1 MELFNRIKGLFTNS
15 TFRNPADWFWKST
28 MVGNRSDSGIVVNS
42 DKAMTLAWVWQ
53 AVNTISNDIARLP
66 VILYDKRDPDDR
78 IRATTHPAYT
88 LLKRSPNQFMSP
100 KTFLSVLMKNALLS
114 GNGIAWIQRDGRG
127 APMALYPLPPNNVT
141 LEIVNNEPV
150 YIVQFPYSDTAEKVA
165 INYHDVIHI
174 KNLTNN
180 GYWGYDT
187 ISYAR
192 NSIGLGLATEQHGNR
207 FFKNNARPS
216 VVLETDGTIDK
227 ERADNLLAAWN
238 DMHAGSNNAYKT
250 ALLSGGMKAKIMSI
264 NNDNAQWLDSRKFQ
278 RQEVASWFN
287 IPPHKLGDSS
297 KTSFSSLEAEN
308 RSYADMTLMNWI
320 VEIEQQLDSKLLTS
334 RQKQRDQFGFE
345 FLTAGL
351 LRADLI
357 TRYQSYQIGISSE
370 FLSPNEV
377 RKLENMPARDG
388 GDTYQNPNT
397 KSSSADDGDIE
408 ETEEVV
414 EEPASEPEETDDGME
429 NALRKLVD
437 DRVTRMMRIETN
449 KVTRASQKDENFV
462 VWMDNFYQ
470 DLETTFIDA
479 LSPCVDTIRAA
490 GFDAPD
496 LHGSISRYLAES
508 CERLLEVAGTAT
520 FEEFASAIGDEVAKW
535 EPRKQNLIKEI
546 IGSK

>member
-1 MELFNRIKGLFTNS
+1 MKLINRIKGLFTNS

-28 MVGNRSDSGIVVNS
+28 MIGSRSDSGIVVNS

-66 VILYDKRDPDDR
+66 VILYDKRNPDDR
-78 IRATTHPAYT
+78 VRATTHPGYS
-88 LLKRSPNQFMSP
+88 LLKRAPNPYMSP
-100 KTFLSVLMKNALLS
+100 KTLLSVLMKNALLS
-114 GNGIAWIQRDGRG
+114 GNGVAWIQRDGRG
-127 APMALYPLPPNNVT
+127 APIALYPLPPDNVT
-141 LEIVNNEPV
+141 LEVVNNEPIYV
-150 YIVQFPYSDTAEKVA
+150 VQFPYQDKSEKVA
-165 INYHDVIHI
+165 LSFRDVIHI

-227 ERADNLLAAWN
+227 ERADNLLASWN
-238 DMHAGSNNAYKT
+238 EMHAGSNNAYKT

-320 VEIEQQLDSKLLTS
+320 VEIEQQLDNKLLTA
-334 RQKQRDQFGFE
+334 RQRQRDQYNFE

-377 RKLENMPARDG
+377 RKLENMPSREG

-397 KSSSADDGDIE
+397 KSSNVEVKE
-408 ETEEVV
+408 EVEDEVV
-414 EEPASEPEETDDGME
+414 EEVEEDNGLE

-437 DRVTRMMRIETN
+437 DRVTRMMRIENN
-449 KVTRASQKDENFV
+449 KVVRASQKDENFV

-470 DLETTFIDA
+470 DLQTTFVES
-479 LSPCVDTIRAA
+479 LKPCMDTIRAA
-490 GFDAPD
+490 GFKSDELDDSVA
-496 LHGSISRYLAES
+496 SYLAES
-508 CERLLEVAGTAT
+508 CERLLDVAGTAT
-520 FEEFASAIGDEVAKW
+520 FENFETAIVEELAEWDS
-535 EPRKQNLIKEI
+535 RKQQLINAI

>member
-1 MELFNRIKGLFTNS
+1 MKLINRIKGLFTNS

-28 MVGNRSDSGIVVNS
+28 MIGSRSDSGMVVNS

-66 VILYDKRDPDDR
+66 VILYDKRNPDDR
-78 IRATTHPAYT
+78 VRATTHPGYS
-88 LLKRSPNQFMSP
+88 LLKRAPNPYMSP
-100 KTFLSVLMKNALLS
+100 KTLLSVLMKNALLS
-114 GNGIAWIQRDGRG
+114 GNGVAWIQRDGRG
-127 APMALYPLPPNNVT
+127 APIALYPLPPDNVT
-141 LEIVNNEPV
+141 LEVVNNEPIYV
-150 YIVQFPYSDTAEKVA
+150 VQFPYQDKSEKVA
-165 INYHDVIHI
+165 LSFRDVIHI

-227 ERADNLLAAWN
+227 ERADNLLASWN
-238 DMHAGSNNAYKT
+238 AMHAGSNNAYKT

-320 VEIEQQLDSKLLTS
+320 VEIEQQLDNKLLTA
-334 RQKQRDQFGFE
+334 RQRQRDQYNFE

-377 RKLENMPARDG
+377 RKLENMPSREG

-397 KSSSADDGDIE
+397 KSSNVEVE
-408 ETEEVV
+408 EEVEDQVV
-414 EEPASEPEETDDGME
+414 EEVEEDNGLE

-437 DRVTRMMRIETN
+437 DRVTRMMRIENN
-449 KVTRASQKDENFV
+449 KVVRASQKDENFV

-470 DLETTFIDA
+470 DLQTTFVES
-479 LSPCVDTIRAA
+479 LKPCMDTIRAA
-490 GFDAPD
+490 GFKSDELDDSVA
-496 LHGSISRYLAES
+496 SYLAES
-508 CERLLEVAGTAT
+508 CERLLDVAGTAT
-520 FEEFASAIGDEVAKW
+520 FENFETAIVEELAEWDS
-535 EPRKQNLIKEI
+535 RKQQLINAI

>member
-1 MELFNRIKGLFTNS
+1 MKLINRIKGLFTNS

-28 MVGNRSDSGIVVNS
+28 MIGSRSDSGMVVNS

-66 VILYDKRDPDDR
+66 VILYDKRNPDDR
-78 IRATTHPAYT
+78 VRATTHPGYS
-88 LLKRSPNQFMSP
+88 LLKRAPNPYMSP
-100 KTFLSVLMKNALLS
+100 KTLLSVLMKNALLS
-114 GNGIAWIQRDGRG
+114 GNGVAWIQRDGRG
-127 APMALYPLPPNNVT
+127 APIALYPLPPDNVT
-141 LEIVNNEPV
+141 LEVVNNEPIYV
-150 YIVQFPYSDTAEKVA
+150 VQFPYQDKSEKVA
-165 INYHDVIHI
+165 LSFRDVIHI

-227 ERADNLLAAWN
+227 ERADNLLASWN
-238 DMHAGSNNAYKT
+238 AMHAGSNNAYKT

-320 VEIEQQLDSKLLTS
+320 VEIEQQLDNKLLTA
-334 RQKQRDQFGFE
+334 RQRQRDQYNFE

-377 RKLENMPARDG
+377 RKLENMPSREG

-397 KSSSADDGDIE
+397 KSSNVEVE
-408 ETEEVV
+408 EEVEDEVV
-414 EEPASEPEETDDGME
+414 EEVEEDNGLE

-437 DRVTRMMRIETN
+437 DRVTRMMRIENN
-449 KVTRASQKDENFV
+449 KVVRASQKDENFV

-470 DLETTFIDA
+470 DLQTTFVES
-479 LSPCVDTIRAA
+479 LKPCMDTIRAA
-490 GFDAPD
+490 GFKSEELDDSVA
-496 LHGSISRYLAES
+496 SYLAES
-508 CERLLEVAGTAT
+508 CERLLDVAGTAT
-520 FEEFASAIGDEVAKW
+520 FENFETAIVEELAKW
-535 EPRKQNLIKEI
+535 DSRKQQLINAI

>member
-1 MELFNRIKGLFTNS
+1 MKLINRIKGLFTNS

-28 MVGNRSDSGIVVNS
+28 MIGSRSDSGIVVNS

-66 VILYDKRDPDDR
+66 VILYDKRNPDDR
-78 IRATTHPAYT
+78 VRATTHPGYS
-88 LLKRSPNQFMSP
+88 LLKRAPNPYMSP
-100 KTFLSVLMKNALLS
+100 KTLLSVLMKNALLS
-114 GNGIAWIQRDGRG
+114 GNGVAWIQRDGRG
-127 APMALYPLPPNNVT
+127 APIALYPLPPDNVT
-141 LEIVNNEPV
+141 LEVVNNEPIYV
-150 YIVQFPYSDTAEKVA
+150 VQFPYQDKSEKVA
-165 INYHDVIHI
+165 LSFRDVIHI

-227 ERADNLLAAWN
+227 ERADNLLASWN
-238 DMHAGSNNAYKT
+238 EMHAGSNNAYKT

-320 VEIEQQLDSKLLTS
+320 VEIEQQLDNKLLTA
-334 RQKQRDQFGFE
+334 RQRQRDQYNFE

-377 RKLENMPARDG
+377 RKLENMPSREG

-397 KSSSADDGDIE
+397 KSSNVEVE
-408 ETEEVV
+408 EEVEDEVV
-414 EEPASEPEETDDGME
+414 EEVEEDNGLE

-437 DRVTRMMRIETN
+437 DRVTRMMRIENN
-449 KVTRASQKDENFV
+449 KVVRASQKDENFV

-470 DLETTFIDA
+470 DLQTTFVES
-479 LSPCVDTIRAA
+479 LKPCMDTIRAA
-490 GFDAPD
+490 GFKSDELDDSVA
-496 LHGSISRYLAES
+496 SYLAES
-508 CERLLEVAGTAT
+508 CERLLDVAGTAT
-520 FEEFASAIGDEVAKW
+520 FENFETAIVEELAEWDS
-535 EPRKQNLIKEI
+535 RKQQLINAI

>member
-1 MELFNRIKGLFTNS
+1 MKLLNRIRGLFTNS

-28 MVGNRSDSGIVVNS
+28 MIGSRSDSGIVVNS

-66 VILYDKRDPDDR
+66 VLLYDKRDPDDR
-78 IRATTHPAYT
+78 IRAKTHPGYA
-88 LLKRSPNQFMSP
+88 LLKRAPNPYMSP
-100 KTFLSVLMKNALLS
+100 KTLLSVLMKNALLS
-114 GNGIAWIQRDGRG
+114 GNGVAWIQRDGRG
-127 APMALYPLPPNNVT
+127 APIGLYPLPPENVT
-141 LEIVNNEPV
+141 LEVVNNEPIYV
-150 YIVQFPYSDTAEKVA
+150 VQFPYQEKSEKVA
-165 INYHDVIHI
+165 LNFRDVIHI

-227 ERADNLLAAWN
+227 ERADNLLASWN
-238 DMHAGSNNAYKT
+238 EMHAGSNNAYKT
-250 ALLSGGMKAKIMSI
+250 ALLAGGMKAKVMSI

-308 RSYADMTLMNWI
+308 RSYADMTLMNWV
-320 VEIEQQLDSKLLTS
+320 VEIEQQLDNKLLTA
-334 RQKQRDQFGFE
+334 RQRQRDQYNFE

-377 RKLENMPARDG
+377 RKLENMPSRDG

-397 KSSSADDGDIE
+397 KSSNVEVE
-408 ETEEVV
+408 EEVEDEVV
-414 EEPASEPEETDDGME
+414 EEVEEDNGLE

-437 DRVTRMMRIETN
+437 DRVARMMRIENN
-449 KVTRASQKDENFV
+449 KVIRASQKDENFV
-462 VWMDNFYQ
+462 NWMDNFYK
-470 DLETTFIDA
+470 DLKTTFIES
-479 LSPCVDTIRAA
+479 LNPCVDTIRAA
-490 GFDAPD
+490 GFHADELD
-496 LHGSISRYLAES
+496 ESVGKYLEES

-520 FEEFASAIGDEVAKW
+520 FENFESAIADELANWDV
-535 EPRKQNLIKEI
+535 RKQQLIDSI

>member
-1 MELFNRIKGLFTNS
+1 MKLINRIKGLFTNS

-28 MVGNRSDSGIVVNS
+28 MIGSRSDSGMVVNS

-66 VILYDKRDPDDR
+66 VILYDKRNPDDR
-78 IRATTHPAYT
+78 VRATTHPGYS
-88 LLKRSPNQFMSP
+88 LLKRAPNPYMSP
-100 KTFLSVLMKNALLS
+100 KTLLSVLMKNALLS
-114 GNGIAWIQRDGRG
+114 GNGVAWIQRDGRG
-127 APMALYPLPPNNVT
+127 APIALYPLPPDNVT
-141 LEIVNNEPV
+141 LEVVNNEPIYV
-150 YIVQFPYSDTAEKVA
+150 VQFPYQDKSEKVA
-165 INYHDVIHI
+165 LSFRDVIHI

-227 ERADNLLAAWN
+227 ERADNLLASWN
-238 DMHAGSNNAYKT
+238 EMHAGSNNAYKT

-320 VEIEQQLDSKLLTS
+320 VEIEQQLDNKLLTA
-334 RQKQRDQFGFE
+334 RQRQRDQYNFE

-377 RKLENMPARDG
+377 RKLENMPSREG

-397 KSSSADDGDIE
+397 KSSNVEVE
-408 ETEEVV
+408 EEVEDEVV
-414 EEPASEPEETDDGME
+414 EEVEEDNGLE

-437 DRVTRMMRIETN
+437 DRVTRMMRIENN
-449 KVTRASQKDENFV
+449 KVVRASQKDENFV

-470 DLETTFIDA
+470 DLQNTFVES
-479 LSPCVDTIRAA
+479 LKPCMDTIRAA
-490 GFDAPD
+490 GFKSDELDDSVA
-496 LHGSISRYLAES
+496 SYLAES
-508 CERLLEVAGTAT
+508 CERLLDVAGTAT
-520 FEEFASAIGDEVAKW
+520 FENFETAIVEELAEWDS
-535 EPRKQNLIKEI
+535 RKQQLINAI

>member
-1 MELFNRIKGLFTNS
+1 MKLINRIKGLFTNS

-28 MVGNRSDSGIVVNS
+28 MIGSRSDSGMVVNS

-66 VILYDKRDPDDR
+66 VILYDKRNPDDR
-78 IRATTHPAYT
+78 VRATTHPGYS
-88 LLKRSPNQFMSP
+88 LLKRAPNPYMSP
-100 KTFLSVLMKNALLS
+100 KTLLSVLMKNALLS
-114 GNGIAWIQRDGRG
+114 GNGVAWIQRDGRG
-127 APMALYPLPPNNVT
+127 APIALYPLPPDNVT
-141 LEIVNNEPV
+141 LEVVNNEPIYV
-150 YIVQFPYSDTAEKVA
+150 VQFPYQDKSEKVA
-165 INYHDVIHI
+165 LSFRDVIHI

-227 ERADNLLAAWN
+227 ERADNLLASWN
-238 DMHAGSNNAYKT
+238 EMHAGSNNAYKT

-320 VEIEQQLDSKLLTS
+320 VEIEQQLDNKLLTA
-334 RQKQRDQFGFE
+334 RQRQRDQYNFE

-377 RKLENMPARDG
+377 RKLENMPSREG

-397 KSSSADDGDIE
+397 KSSNVEVE
-408 ETEEVV
+408 EEVEDEVV
-414 EEPASEPEETDDGME
+414 EEVEENNGLE

-437 DRVTRMMRIETN
+437 DRVTRMMRIENN
-449 KVTRASQKDENFV
+449 KVVRASQKDENFV

-470 DLETTFIDA
+470 DLQTTFVES
-479 LSPCVDTIRAA
+479 LKPCMDTIRAA
-490 GFDAPD
+490 GFKSDELDNSVA
-496 LHGSISRYLAES
+496 SYLAES
-508 CERLLEVAGTAT
+508 CERLLDVAGTAT
-520 FEEFASAIGDEVAKW
+520 FENFETAIVEELAEWDS
-535 EPRKQNLIKEI
+535 RKQQLINAI